1 MEGVPEES
9 LDELRETELSDHVG
23 RESTIRGD
31 LEELHSSCAVKKSDD
46 DGNTIITVKWTH

>member
-46 DGNTIITVKWTH
+46 DGKIIITV